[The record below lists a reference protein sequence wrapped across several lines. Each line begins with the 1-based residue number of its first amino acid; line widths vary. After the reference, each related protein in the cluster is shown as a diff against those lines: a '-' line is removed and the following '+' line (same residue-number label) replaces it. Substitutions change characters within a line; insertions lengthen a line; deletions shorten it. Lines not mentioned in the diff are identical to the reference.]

1 VIYIITGPSGVG
13 KNTIINELSNH
24 INIHFSVS
32 HTTREKRQGE
42 VDGKDYFFVSEEEFK
57 NLIDKNF
64 FIEFEQYGDAFYGTG
79 KDQIKNKKEV
89 ILLDLEVNGA
99 TKLLKQYPHFIGI
112 FIDIDNDSLKER
124 LKIRGH
130 DNSFIQE
137 RMKLA
142 NLQREKKH
150 LYNFN
155 IKNVDLNT
163 SVKEIIDIIYDLEE
177 RW

>member
-1 VIYIITGPSGVG
+1 MIYIITGPSGVG

-155 IKNVDLNT
+155 INNVDLNT

-177 RW
+177 R

>member
-177 RW
+177 R

>member
-1 VIYIITGPSGVG
+1 MIYIITGPSGVG

-112 FIDIDNDSLKER
+112 FIDIDNNSLKER

-177 RW
+177 R

>member
-1 VIYIITGPSGVG
+1 MIYIITGPSGVG

-24 INIHFSVS
+24 INIHFSIS
-32 HTTREKRQGE
+32 HTTRSKRDGE
-42 VDGKDYFFVSEEEFK
+42 VDGKDYFFVTEEEF
-57 NLIDKNF
+57 NSLINKNF
-64 FIEFEQYGDAFYGTG
+64 FIEYEQYGDYFYGTG
-79 KDQIKNKKEV
+79 KNQIKNKKEV

-99 TKLLKQYPHFIGI
+99 TKLLKEYPHFIGI
-112 FIDIDNDSLKER
+112 FIDIDNQTLRER
-124 LKIRGH
+124 LKSRGH
-130 DNSFIQE
+130 NDDFIQE

-155 IKNVDLNT
+155 IQNVDLNT

-177 RW
+177 R

>member
-1 VIYIITGPSGVG
+1 MIYIITGPSGVG

-177 RW
+177 R

>member
-155 IKNVDLNT
+155 INNVDLNT

-177 RW
+177 R